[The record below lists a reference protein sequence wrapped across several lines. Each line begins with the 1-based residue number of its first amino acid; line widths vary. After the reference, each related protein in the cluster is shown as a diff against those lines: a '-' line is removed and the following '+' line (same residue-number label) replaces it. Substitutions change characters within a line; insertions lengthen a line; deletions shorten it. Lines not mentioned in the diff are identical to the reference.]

1 MNNFDCLWSTRSWQV
16 KLFSVYYEWLLYYKS
31 VASDE
36 QHFHVLYKSS
46 NVFHPFW
53 DTTKK
58 LTVNQ
63 AVAGLHVANDANRGD
78 GEHAAQAEDVAAQ
91 AVVDAGEI
99 SPQPGVVE
107 GGHDGE
113 WVEADAAQE
122 VHHGQVDA
130 QQLGAH
136 HLLPPA
142 VADDQDQPVA
152 QNRK

>member
-1 MNNFDCLWSTRSWQV
+1 MNHFDLPGSDRSGY
-16 KLFSVYYEWLLYYKS
+16 FPSVRKGCFTPRANIRL
-31 VASDE
+31 A
-36 QHFHVLYKSS
+36 
-46 NVFHPFW
+46 
-53 DTTKK
+53 TKK

-63 AVAGLHVANDANRGD
+63 AVAGLHVADDADCSD

-91 AVVDAGEI
+91 AVVDAGDL
-99 SPQPGVVE
+99 PTQPGVVE

-113 WVEADAAQE
+113 RVEADAAQE

-142 VADDQDQPVA
+142 VTDDQDQPVPHDRE
-152 QNRK
+152 QN